1 MARRAAQAVA
11 PESLLTSGD
20 DAPGSAGR
28 AAVLV
33 IHGIGS
39 QPPLAT
45 LGTVAQGWLRRAR
58 TRGDAVEAEAV
69 LVELNGG
76 SHSAVRFTGAG
87 APGAFAQVDVFEFA
101 WQGLIQG
108 RIRPV
113 QVLAWLLATG
123 LAPLDLRRHWRVL
136 RDAGED
142 APSAAAVVLRQ
153 TGIAAALLVVVVAL
167 VATLAAAVSA
177 LPRAWPVVRTAAAS
191 AGGALGWA
199 DLPPLALSAV
209 AVTLT
214 LLLVKAAALDLWS
227 SARRRRAHERDGLD
241 WGGSY
246 ADEVLPW
253 ARAAAVAALSLAAVA
268 AALLAWSAPAW
279 ATLAPLVFDALRAPG
294 VAAGAAAAAAL
305 ALMARLLV
313 RTVGDIAL
321 YVTSDTSSPFHRSRA
336 DVKRAGE
343 ALLVALLSLGE
354 DVEAGVEHGPARS
367 PERGHHGALVPYDA
381 VVVVGHSLGS
391 VIAFDLVNVLSR
403 RARAEGPPPQRVR
416 PLLKLR
422 GLLSFGS
429 PLDKVAY
436 FFRERLDDGASVH
449 AQLLSHRHATKRRA
463 SRRDDGPYRLAPYR
477 VPFGWLRWIHLYAH
491 ADPISDPLVFYDVD
505 ERRARPYRSPWNAH
519 GRYWH
524 DPATYQALDDL
535 LRAAHR

>member
-1 MARRAAQAVA
+1 LARRAAQAVA
-11 PESLLTSGD
+11 PEPFLTSAD
-20 DAPGSAGR
+20 DAAGGAGR

-45 LGTVAQGWLRRAR
+45 LGTVAQGLLRRAR
-58 TRGDAVEAEAV
+58 ANGDAVEAEAV
-69 LVELNGG
+69 LVESNGR

-87 APGAFAQVDVFEFA
+87 TPGAFTEVDVFEFA
-101 WQGLIQG
+101 WQGLVQG
-108 RIRPV
+108 RIRAV
-113 QVLAWLLATG
+113 QVLVWLLATG

-142 APSAAAVVLRQ
+142 APGPAAVVLRQ
-153 TGIAAALLVVVVAL
+153 AGIAAGLLLLVVAL
-167 VATLAAAVSA
+167 LATLAAAVSA
-177 LPRAWPVVRTAAAS
+177 LPRAWPVVREAAAS
-191 AGGALGWA
+191 ASVALAWA
-199 DLPPLALSAV
+199 DLAPLALSAV
-209 AVTLT
+209 AATLT
-214 LLLVKAAALDLWS
+214 LLLVKAAVLDLWS
-227 SARRRRAHERDGLD
+227 SARRRRDHARDGLD

-246 ADEVLPW
+246 ADAVLPW
-253 ARAAAVAALSLAAVA
+253 ARAAAVAAVSSAAVA

-279 ATLAPLVFDALRAPG
+279 AALVPVVLDALRAPG
-294 VAAGAAAAAAL
+294 VAVGAAAAAAL
-305 ALMARLLV
+305 VLLARLLV
-313 RTVGDIAL
+313 RVVGDIAL

-336 DVKRAGE
+336 EIKRAGE
-343 ALLVALLSLGE
+343 DLLVGLLSLGE
-354 DVEAGVEHGPARS
+354 DLEAGAEHGATGAGGRD
-367 PERGHHGALVPYDA
+367 RHGALVPYDA
-381 VVVVGHSLGS
+381 VVLVGHSLGS

-403 RARAEGPPPQRVR
+403 RARSEGPPPTRVR

-422 GLLSFGS
+422 GLLTFGS

-477 VPFGWLRWIHLYAH
+477 VPFGWLRWVHLYAY
-491 ADPISDPLVFYDVD
+491 ADPISNPLVFYDVD
-505 ERRARPYRSPWNAH
+505 ERRARPYRAPWNAH

-535 LRAAHR
+535 LRAARR